1 MLCMTYFLTAISL
14 EQQKLQKIL
23 DEFKH
28 QIQNIQSDI
37 STKVQDHY
45 FHSLDVTIKN
55 FYQVEKQCQA
65 RKVDLYLIP
74 AIHNTPMPADQI
86 LHELESLKSNSME
99 LFMEMQKQIEA
110 CFDNGVLTM
119 SELCNAMKQYCEIQQ
134 AILSKEETELMPMA
148 QQSLPFDVWFSISAK
163 CLTDQET
170 VKGKDKSR
178 INQKLEEKFQK
189 NSGKN
194 MAAEK
199 NKPSLQFAS
208 Y

>member
-45 FHSLDVTIKN
+45 FHSLDVTIKS

-65 RKVDLYLIP
+65 RKVDMYLIP
-74 AIHNTPMPADQI
+74 AIHNTAMPADHI
-86 LHELESLKSNSME
+86 LDELESLKSNSME
-99 LFMEMQKQIEA
+99 LFMEMQKQIEV

-134 AILSKEETELMPMA
+134 TILSKEETELMPMA
-148 QQSLPFDVWFSISAK
+148 QQALPFDVWFSISAK
-163 CLTDQET
+163 CLADQET
-170 VKGKDKSR
+170 VKGKEKSS
-178 INQKLEEKFQK
+178 INQNSEKKFQK
-189 NSGKN
+189 ISGKN
-194 MAAEK
+194 IAIDK
-199 NKPSLQFAS
+199 NKHSVQFAS